1 MTTSIENHVERAI
14 ETLEGMRQIV
24 KNDML
29 TRNEYVSQTIVNRKL
44 AEQGAVC
51 GGRKACA
58 IGSMLLGYGVEPKRD
73 GWGSVS
79 LPGAHSPKSYS
90 ATRPALRAVL
100 NALNAEATAF
110 IENNPKVKQSFN
122 RRRVEFDQ
130 PIEQLFEGAYG
141 TRLVDRD
148 TMLKLITRA
157 KQRIRREARA
167 TTK

>member
-1 MTTSIENHVERAI
+1 MITETQITKSI

-29 TRNEYVSQTIVNRKL
+29 TRSEYVSQTIVSRKL
-44 AEQGAVC
+44 AEAGAVC

-58 IGSMLLGYGVEPKRD
+58 IGSMLLAYGVQPVRD
-73 GWGSVS
+73 GNWGSIS
-79 LPGAHSPKSYS
+79 LPGAYAPRRYS
-90 ATRPALRAVL
+90 ANRPALRAVL
-100 NALNAEATAF
+100 DALNAEALDF
-110 IENNPKVKQSFN
+110 IANNPKVKQSFK
-122 RRRVEFDQ
+122 RRNVKFDQ

-141 TRLVDRD
+141 TKLVDRD